1 LNELGTWLEEATV
14 VSRGEASF
22 KMISRKQLEEIA
34 ATVGGVPI
42 FGCLPR
48 SSAEQAGV
56 RYGDIV
62 LSVNGTR
69 THDLDEYLAARSL
82 REDGVSL
89 NILRD
94 GRELSLYVEF
104 RRSEENLEVFA
115 GKIAEGRY
123 LGKSDVPEP
132 DTKRQPS

>member
-1 LNELGTWLEEATV
+1 
-14 VSRGEASF
+14 
-22 KMISRKQLEEIA
+22 MISRKQLEEVA

-62 LSVNGTR
+62 LSVNGVR

-82 REDGVSL
+82 REDGLAL
-89 NILRD
+89 NVLRA
-94 GRELSLYVEF
+94 GRELSLFVEF
-104 RRSEENLEVFA
+104 RPSEENLEAFA
-115 GKIAEGRY
+115 ATVAAGRY
-123 LGKSDVPEP
+123 LGKSDVPEA
-132 DTKRQPS
+132 DGKGRPS